1 MTSHHYT
8 ETATPDATKRYAS
21 DLNDREFALIAPH
34 VAQKAG
40 SGKKRTVD
48 IREVLNASFY
58 RIRTG
63 CQWRMLPSDFP
74 AWYHVWY
81 YYRTWRNDGTLERIN
96 TILRREVRSKA
107 GCDREPSVG
116 IMDSQ
121 SVEATEMGG
130 EKGFDPRKQ
139 VQGRKRH
146 LLTDTLGLILFVVV
160 CAACIADSDG
170 AEYIFHETEGRF
182 PRLHTVLVDQ
192 GYKSW
197 LVEFAK
203 RWFGII
209 VEVVMRSPE
218 QREFVVQPQRWKIEH
233 TFGWLDW
240 SRILSKEYERTTE
253 SSESNIYLASIRL
266 MLRRLGIPTNCD
278 NLLNLS
284 DTCSISGANLLLRSG
299 CVACAM
305 HALRPEHAIH
315 IAGLRSYLQ
324 SRHSQPVDICGQQP
338 ARCPLGWTGAG

>member
-1 MTSHHYT
+1 MEELSM
-8 ETATPDATKRYAS
+8 ATHRYNVSIHQEVSTRYAS
-21 DLNDREFALIAPH
+21 DLNDQEFALIAPH
-34 VAQKAG
+34 VAQKRG
-40 SGKKRTVD
+40 SGKKRSVD
-48 IREVLNASFY
+48 IREVLNAIFY

-74 AWYHVWY
+74 AWNHVWY
-81 YYRTWRNDGTLERIN
+81 YYRTWRNDGTFERIN
-96 TILRREVRSKA
+96 TLLRREVRSKA
-107 GCDREPSVG
+107 GRDPEPSVG

-121 SVEATEMGG
+121 SVETTEMGG
-130 EKGFDPRKQ
+130 EKGFNPAKQ
-139 VQGRKRH
+139 VKGRKRH

-209 VEVVMRSPE
+209 VDIVQRPTA
-218 QREFVVQPQRWKIEH
+218 QREFVVQPQRWKIER

-253 SSESNIYLASIRL
+253 SSESNVYLASIRL
-266 MLRRLGIPTNCD
+266 MVRRLASSPT
-278 NLLNLS
+278 
-284 DTCSISGANLLLRSG
+284 
-299 CVACAM
+299 
-305 HALRPEHAIH
+305 
-315 IAGLRSYLQ
+315 
-324 SRHSQPVDICGQQP
+324 
-338 ARCPLGWTGAG
+338 